1 MKKGIV
7 IDGCTTLKGTTAN
20 VLNIAAA
27 SKGIS
32 LTEYI
37 RVILNDTA
45 KGLKDSKK

>member
-1 MKKGIV
+1 MKKGIT

-32 LTEYI
+32 LVEYI
-37 RVILNDTA
+37 RQVLNDKA
-45 KGLKDSKK
+45 KGLKSKD